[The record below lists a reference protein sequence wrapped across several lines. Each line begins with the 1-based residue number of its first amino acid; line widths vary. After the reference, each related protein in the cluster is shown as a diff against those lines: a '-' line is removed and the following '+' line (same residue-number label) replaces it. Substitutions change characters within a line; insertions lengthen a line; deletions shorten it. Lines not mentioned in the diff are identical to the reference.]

1 MILYLWK
8 RKRPSTE
15 KEEEAKTSSQKFI
28 LSHCKC
34 RNVLHGMKIKSL
46 IIYHPIYLLL
56 GSIAE
61 TCLIQTPRYYR
72 QFALSLGK
80 PFLFFSKFNPLN
92 MDTLLIVQT
101 LPMAPSSVHI
111 LTGFAC
117 IMFTLDILRAFK
129 FWLSIY
135 SVE

>member
-1 MILYLWK
+1 MKEEKTLGR
-8 RKRPSTE
+8 RKRPSIE

-28 LSHCKC
+28 VSHCKC
-34 RNVLHGMKIKSL
+34 QNVLHGMKIKSL

-101 LPMAPSSVHI
+101 LSMAPSVSV
-111 LTGFAC
+111 LTGFDC
-117 IMFTLDILRAFK
+117 IVFTLDILRAFK
-129 FWLSIY
+129 F
-135 SVE
+135 